1 MSDCLVLN
9 ADCQPVSVLPL
20 STVTW
25 QDAITYLVLDK
36 AVPLEWHDDWIVRS
50 STWETKVPAVMVLKD
65 YQKTKNYVRY
75 SKNNVFLRD
84 DFTCQYCDVKVNKR
98 TATLDHVLPTSHGGK
113 TIWENTSCSCSKCNS
128 TKGNDLKFKK
138 PKRKPYKPTYWELV
152 EKRKKL
158 KFDLRHPSW
167 EMYLV

>member
-20 STVTW
+20 STISW

-36 AVPLEWHDDWIVRS
+36 AVPLEWHDGWFVRS
-50 STWETKVPAVMVLKD
+50 ATWETQVPAVMVLKD

-75 SKNNVFLRD
+75 SKHNVFLRD
-84 DFTCQYCDVKVNKR
+84 DYKCQYCGTDVNKK

-113 TIWENTSCSCSKCNS
+113 SVWENATCSCSKCNAN
-128 TKGNDLKFKK
+128 KGNDKRIK
-138 PKRKPYKPTYWELV
+138 PKKAPYKPTYWELV
-152 EKRKKL
+152 DKRKKL
-158 KFDLRHPSW
+158 KFDFRHPSW
-167 EMYLV
+167 ENYLT